1 MDKSIT
7 IIYEEFKENFANL
20 INNCGL
26 PICMVEP
33 ILENYLNE
41 VKNIVKKQYEFDKRQ
56 YEESIKNSD
65 IKDNSY
71 EKENGNK

>member
-1 MDKSIT
+1 MNKSIT
-7 IIYEEFKENFANL
+7 IVYEEFKENFANL

-26 PICMVEP
+26 PLCFVEP

-41 VKNIVKKQYEFDKRQ
+41 IKNIVKKQYELEKRQ
-56 YEESIKNSD
+56 FEESIKNGN

-71 EKENGNK
+71 EEENGNK

>member
-7 IIYEEFKENFANL
+7 IIHEEFKENFANL

-26 PICMVEP
+26 PFCLIEP

-41 VKNIVKKQYEFDKRQ
+41 VKIIVKKQYEFDKRQ
-56 YEESIKNSD
+56 YEEYVKNSNV
-65 IKDNSY
+65 KDNLY